1 MHDDHS
7 NEFSSVQQLISLKR
21 HEQPED
27 AYFEEF
33 LQEFQRR
40 QRQELLQRSSFSL
53 FKERVGTW
61 FADTN
66 KWNFV
71 WGGGLAYAVLL
82 LGFVLWP
89 KSVETLPTELP
100 NTHIKHETPKPA
112 KDMLEHD
119 KEKKPVHEAY

>member
-1 MHDDHS
+1 MHDEPT
-7 NEFSSVQQLISLKR
+7 NEFSEVQKLIALKR

-53 FKERVGTW
+53 FKERVSTW

-66 KWNFV
+66 KWNLV
-71 WGGGLAYAVLL
+71 WGGGLAYAVLMFA
-82 LGFVLWP
+82 FVFWP
-89 KSVETLPTELP
+89 KSVEPTPIELP
-100 NTHIKHETPKPA
+100 NAPVKHVEEP

-119 KEKKPVHEAY
+119 DEKKPIHETY